1 MSKLKKIGIVLLFCW
16 MIFGNTVYGKYTYYF
31 EEVIVQLTRD
41 SNAPIC
47 QITYSVSEPTNQN
60 VIVTITSNK
69 EIEQVSGF
77 ELADNKKILTKEV
90 TENERKK
97 VTVRDLTGNSTEV
110 EYYVDNIDKESP
122 QILGCENG
130 GSYMAPLEIDYSDND
145 EIETITIDQYDN
157 TLTLECNAV
166 YYDCAEFYGIG
177 RTKSE
182 IMVCVKSHPQNTK
195 KYKFYANDDL
205 YTTSTE
211 QNYTFTGLNPG
222 TEYTFKV
229 QALDE
234 FGKLLEEA
242 SIKARTSYYG
252 SITSYKT
259 ENEWKAT
266 FEKVESVVSK
276 VRYAVWNIY
285 DEKNVIWKESEIL
298 NQKASIDLKDFSI
311 GNYPAYAIHTY
322 FYDENGEI
330 LDVVEF
336 LIDFATYYNKEE
348 KLAEDS
354 LYQITQVGNY
364 EIKVRDLAGNETIYH
379 IKVE

>member
-1 MSKLKKIGIVLLFCW
+1 M
-16 MIFGNTVYGKYTYYF
+16 
-31 EEVIVQLTRD
+31 
-41 SNAPIC
+41 
-47 QITYSVSEPTNQN
+47 
-60 VIVTITSNK
+60 
-69 EIEQVSGF
+69 
-77 ELADNKKILTKEV
+77 
-90 TENERKK
+90 
-97 VTVRDLTGNSTEV
+97 
-110 EYYVDNIDKESP
+110 
-122 QILGCENG
+122 
-130 GSYMAPLEIDYSDND
+130 
-145 EIETITIDQYDN
+145 
-157 TLTLECNAV
+157 
-166 YYDCAEFYGIG
+166 
-177 RTKSE
+177 
-182 IMVCVKSHPQNTK
+182 
-195 KYKFYANDDL
+195 
-205 YTTSTE
+205 
-211 QNYTFTGLNPG
+211 
-222 TEYTFKV
+222 